1 MDGDYPVFDESTAQR
16 IPEPA
21 KPKIINPDP
30 GCFGLGAGALKTR
43 AGTLSLNT
51 ETLVSYDQVYE
62 VMVVIEKDTR
72 RAKVCSQGPDMRQYK
87 GMSLDTYVGEIVSH
101 EQ

>member
-1 MDGDYPVFDESTAQR
+1 MDGDYPVFDEATAQR

-72 RAKVCSQGPDMRQYK
+72 RAKVMLPSVRK
-87 GMSLDTYVGEIVSH
+87 
-101 EQ
+101 